1 LRLVLYAGTPIAASG
16 AINLQ
21 LGLNMNSESTISSR
35 LKFNMIGDEAVATLR
50 QSKSFILS
58 ELPSILDKFYDHISK
73 FTETSKFFKS
83 REHMMHAKEMQLKH
97 WAIIMDGRFD
107 ESYEISVTKVGEI
120 HNKLGLEP
128 RWYIG
133 GYNALV
139 SGLVEAIGLR
149 LPAATFDRQI
159 AKKRIVLQTAIIK
172 AAMLDMDFA
181 IAVYIEAGR
190 RDRKSILETLASDF
204 EKTIGSVVSIVA
216 SAATELQAAAQTMTA
231 SAEQS
236 ATQSRAVD
244 VSSKQASENVQSVA
258 AATEE
263 LTSSVNEISRRV
275 SDSARVTSDAARDA
289 DRTAETMKH
298 LSEGAQKI
306 GAIVDMINGIA
317 AQTNLLALNAT
328 IEAARAGEAG
338 RGFAVVAHE
347 VKSLAEQTA
356 KATADIATQVGDMQA
371 STSESV
377 AAIAGITTTIKSLND
392 ISTAIA
398 AAVEE
403 QGAATSEIAR
413 NVQRAAKGTGE
424 VSETISGITQSA
436 GETGAAAAQ
445 VLSAASEL
453 SIQSEQLRG
462 EVDKFLVTVRAA

>member
-1 LRLVLYAGTPIAASG
+1 
-16 AINLQ
+16 
-21 LGLNMNSESTISSR
+21 
-35 LKFNMIGDEAVATLR
+35 
-50 QSKSFILS
+50 
-58 ELPSILDKFYDHISK
+58 
-73 FTETSKFFKS
+73 
-83 REHMMHAKEMQLKH
+83 MHAKEMQLKH
-97 WAIIMDGRFD
+97 WAIIMEGRFD
-107 ESYEISVTKVGEI
+107 ESYEASVTKIGEI

-139 SGLVEAIGLR
+139 SGLVEAVAVR
-149 LPAATFDRQI
+149 MPASTFDRQA
-159 AKKRIVLQTAIIK
+159 AKKRTALQTGIIK
-172 AAMLDMDFA
+172 AAMLDMDLA

-190 RDRKSILETLASDF
+190 RDRQFTLEKLATDF

-216 SAATELQAAAQTMTA
+216 SAAAELQAAARTMTA
-231 SAEQS
+231 SAEQ
-236 ATQSRAVD
+236 AAAQSKIVD
-244 VSSKQASENVQSVA
+244 VSSREASENVQSVA

-289 DRTAETMKH
+289 DKTAETMKR
-298 LSEGAQKI
+298 LSEGAHKI
-306 GAIVDMINGIA
+306 GAIVEMINSIA

-328 IEAARAGEAG
+328 IEAARAGDAG

-377 AAIAGITTTIKSLND
+377 SAITGITTTIKSLND

-403 QGAATSEIAR
+403 QGAATNEISR

-424 VSETISGITQSA
+424 VSETLSGITQSA

>member
-1 LRLVLYAGTPIAASG
+1 MSGETTITRRL
-16 AINLQ
+16 Q
-21 LGLNMNSESTISSR
+21 
-35 LKFNMIGDEAVATLR
+35 FNMLGEEAVAALR
-50 QSKSFILS
+50 QSKAFVMS
-58 ELPSILDKFYDHISK
+58 ELPSILDRFYDHVAK
-73 FTETSKFFKS
+73 FPETSKFF
-83 REHMMHAKEMQLKH
+83 RDRGHMMHAKQMQLKH
-97 WAIIMDGRFD
+97 WAIIIDGGFD
-107 ESYEISVTKVGEI
+107 EAYEASVTKIGEI

-139 SGLVEAIGLR
+139 TGLVEAVGLR
-149 LPAATFDRQI
+149 MPASRFDRQA
-159 AKKRIVLQTAIIK
+159 AKKKLALQSAIIK

-190 RDRKSILETLASDF
+190 RDRRVTLERLAADF
-204 EKTIGSVVSIVA
+204 DKTIGGVVDIVA
-216 SAATELQAAAQTMTA
+216 SAATELQAAAQSMTT
-231 SAEQS
+231 SAERAAAQS
-236 ATQSRAVD
+236 KMVDASSR
-244 VSSKQASENVQSVA
+244 QASSNVESVA

-275 SDSARVTSDAARDA
+275 SDSARVTNDAARDA
-289 DRTAETMKH
+289 DKTAETMNR

-306 GAIVDMINGIA
+306 GAIIEMINSIA

-328 IEAARAGEAG
+328 IEAARAGDAG

-347 VKSLAEQTA
+347 VKSLAEQTS
-356 KATADIATQVGDMQA
+356 KATSEIAGQIGDIQA
-371 STSESV
+371 ST
-377 AAIAGITTTIKSLND
+377 AATVDAIGGITTTIKSLGD

-403 QGAATSEIAR
+403 QGAATNEISR
-413 NVQRAAKGTGE
+413 NVQQAAKGTGE
-424 VSETISGITQSA
+424 VSETVSA
-436 GETGAAAAQ
+436 IAQTAGQTGAAASQ

-462 EVDKFLVTVRAA
+462 EVDKFLATVRAA

>member
-1 LRLVLYAGTPIAASG
+1 MSD
-16 AINLQ
+16 Q
-21 LGLNMNSESTISSR
+21 STISSR
-35 LKFNMIGDEAVATLR
+35 LKFNMIGDEAIAALR
-50 QSKSFILS
+50 QSKTFVLS
-58 ELPSILDKFYDHISK
+58 EMPAILDGFYDHVSG
-73 FTETSKFFKS
+73 FAETAKFFKN
-83 REHMMHAKEMQLKH
+83 RQHMMHAKEMQLKH
-97 WAIIMDGRFD
+97 WTIILDGRFD
-107 ESYEISVTKVGEI
+107 ERYEASITRVGEI
-120 HNKLGLEP
+120 HLALGLEP

-133 GYNALV
+133 GYSALV
-139 SGLVEAIGLR
+139 SGLIEAIGLR
-149 LPAATFDRQI
+149 MPAAAFDRQ
-159 AKKRIVLQTAIIK
+159 APKKRVVLQGAIAR

-181 IAVYIEAGR
+181 IAAYIEAGR
-190 RDRKSILETLASDF
+190 RDRKLILEKLASDF
-204 EKTIGSVVSIVA
+204 EKSIGCVVGIVA

-231 SAEQS
+231 SAKQS
-236 ATQSRAVD
+236 AAQSRAVD
-244 VSSKQASENVQSVA
+244 SSSKEASENVQSVA

-275 SDSARVTSDAARDA
+275 SDSARVAGGAARDA
-289 DRTAETMKH
+289 DKTVETMKR
-298 LSEGAQKI
+298 LADGAQKI
-306 GAIVDMINGIA
+306 GAIVEMINTIA

-328 IEAARAGEAG
+328 IEAARAGDAG

-356 KATADIATQVGDMQA
+356 KATADIAKQVGEMQA

-377 AAIAGITTTIKSLND
+377 SAITGITTIIKSLNE

-398 AAVEE
+398 AAVEQ
-403 QGAATSEIAR
+403 QGAATNEISR

-424 VSETISGITQSA
+424 VTVTLSGIMQSA

-453 SIQSEQLRG
+453 SIQSEHLRG

>member
-1 LRLVLYAGTPIAASG
+1 MSG
-16 AINLQ
+16 A
-21 LGLNMNSESTISSR
+21 STIASR
-35 LKFNMIGDEAVATLR
+35 LKFNKIDDEVITSLR
-50 QSKSFILS
+50 QSKSFLLS
-58 ELPSILDKFYDHISK
+58 ELPPILDSFYDHISK
-73 FTETSKFFKS
+73 FSETAKFF
-83 REHMMHAKEMQLKH
+83 RNRQHMMHAKEMQLKH
-97 WAIIMDGRFD
+97 WAVIMDGRFD
-107 ESYEISVTKVGEI
+107 ETYEASVTRIGEI
-120 HNKLGLEP
+120 HNTLGLEP

-139 SGLVEAIGLR
+139 SGLVEAIGSR
-149 LPAATFDRQI
+149 MPASSFDRQA
-159 AKKRIVLQTAIIK
+159 AKKKVVLQGAVIK

-181 IAVYIEAGR
+181 IAVYAEAGR
-190 RDRKSILETLASDF
+190 RDRKSVLEKLAADF
-204 EKTIGSVVSIVA
+204 EKTIGGVVSIVA
-216 SAATELQAAAQTMTA
+216 SAATELQAAAQAMTA
-231 SAEQS
+231 SAAQS
-236 ATQSRAVD
+236 AAQSKRVD
-244 VSSKQASENVQSVA
+244 ISSRQASENVQSVA
-258 AATEE
+258 AATEQ

-275 SDSARVTSDAARDA
+275 SDSARVTGDAARDA
-289 DRTAETMKH
+289 DKTAETMQR

-306 GAIVDMINGIA
+306 GAIVEMINGIA
-317 AQTNLLALNAT
+317 SQTNLLALNAT

-371 STSESV
+371 STSASV
-377 AAIAGITTTIKSLND
+377 NAITGITNTIKSLND

-403 QGAATSEIAR
+403 QGAATSEISR

-424 VSETISGITQSA
+424 VSETIAEITQSA

-462 EVDKFLVTVRAA
+462 EVDKFLATVRAA

>member
-1 LRLVLYAGTPIAASG
+1 MS
-16 AINLQ
+16 
-21 LGLNMNSESTISSR
+21 SDSTISSR
-35 LKFNMIGDEAVATLR
+35 LLFNSIGDEAISSLR
-50 QSKSFILS
+50 QSKSFVMS
-58 ELPSILDKFYDHISK
+58 ELPAILDSFYDHISK
-73 FTETSKFFKS
+73 FPETTKFFKN
-83 REHMMHAKEMQLKH
+83 RQHMIHAKEMQLKH

-107 ESYEISVTKVGEI
+107 EAYEASVTRVGEI
-120 HNKLGLEP
+120 HNTLGLDP

-149 LPAATFDRQI
+149 MPASTFDRQ
-159 AKKRIVLQTAIIK
+159 AARKRIVLQGAIVK

-190 RDRKSILETLASDF
+190 RDRKFVLEQLATGF
-204 EKTIGSVVSIVA
+204 EATIGKVVSIVA
-216 SAATELQAAAQTMTA
+216 SAATELQAAAQGMTTSA
-231 SAEQS
+231 DRSAEQS
-236 ATQSRAVD
+236 KMVD
-244 VSSKQASENVQSVA
+244 ASSKQASDNVQSVA

-275 SDSARVTSDAARDA
+275 SDSARVTSDAVRDA
-289 DRTAETMKH
+289 GRTAETMQR

-306 GAIVDMINGIA
+306 GAIVEMISGIA

-328 IEAARAGEAG
+328 IEAARAGDAG

-371 STSESV
+371 STSASV
-377 AAIAGITTTIKSLND
+377 SAIADITATIKSLND

-403 QGAATSEIAR
+403 QGAATHEISR
-413 NVQRAAKGTGE
+413 NVQRAAQGTGE
-424 VSETISGITQSA
+424 VSETIGAINQSA

-453 SIQSEQLRG
+453 SVQSEQLRE

>member
-1 LRLVLYAGTPIAASG
+1 MSDKGTVSRRL
-16 AINLQ
+16 Q
-21 LGLNMNSESTISSR
+21 
-35 LKFNMIGDEAVATLR
+35 FNMIGDEAVAVLR
-50 QSKSFILS
+50 QAKPFVMS
-58 ELPSILDKFYDHISK
+58 ELPRILNTFYDHISK
-73 FTETSKFFKS
+73 FTETSTFFKN

-97 WAIIMDGRFD
+97 WAIIMEGRFD
-107 ESYEISVTKVGEI
+107 EAYETSVTKVGEI

-139 SGLVEAIGLR
+139 SGLVEAIALR
-149 LPAATFDRQI
+149 MPASTFDRQ
-159 AKKRIVLQTAIIK
+159 AGMKKTLLQTAIIK
-172 AAMLDMDFA
+172 AAMMDMDFA

-190 RDRKSILETLASDF
+190 RDRRLTLERLAADF

-216 SAATELQAAAQTMTA
+216 SAATELQAAARSMTA
-231 SAEQS
+231 SAEQAANQSKIVDIASQNAS
-236 ATQSRAVD
+236 A
-244 VSSKQASENVQSVA
+244 NVQSVA

-289 DRTAETMKH
+289 DKTADKMNR

-306 GAIVDMINGIA
+306 GAIVELINSIA
-317 AQTNLLALNAT
+317 SQTNLLALNAT

-338 RGFAVVAHE
+338 RGFAVVAQE
-347 VKSLAEQTA
+347 VKSLAEQTS
-356 KATADIATQVGDMQA
+356 KATSEIASQVGDIQT

-377 AAIAGITTTIKSLND
+377 GAITGITATIKSLSD

-403 QGAATSEIAR
+403 QGAATNEISR
-413 NVQRAAKGTGE
+413 NVQQAAKGTNE

-462 EVDKFLVTVRAA
+462 EVDKFLITVRAA

>member
-1 LRLVLYAGTPIAASG
+1 MSDG
-16 AINLQ
+16 
-21 LGLNMNSESTISSR
+21 STISSR
-35 LKFNMIGDEAVATLR
+35 LQFNMIGDETVAALR
-50 QSKSFILS
+50 QSKLFVLA
-58 ELPSILDKFYDHISK
+58 ELPAILDSFYDHISK
-73 FTETSKFFKS
+73 FSETAKFFKN
-83 REHMMHAKEMQLKH
+83 RQHMMHAKEMQLKH
-97 WAIIMDGRFD
+97 WAIIMDGCFD
-107 ESYEISVTKVGEI
+107 ERYEVSVTKIGEI

-139 SGLVEAIGLR
+139 SGLIEAIGLR
-149 LPAATFDRQI
+149 MPTSAFDRR
-159 AKKRIVLQTAIIK
+159 AASKRIVLQGAIIK
-172 AAMLDMDFA
+172 AALLDMDFA

-190 RDRKSILETLASDF
+190 RDRKFILEKLATDF

-216 SAATELQAAAQTMTA
+216 SAATELQAAAEGMTA
-231 SAEQS
+231 SAKQS
-236 ATQSRAVD
+236 AAQSKIVD
-244 VSSKQASENVQSVA
+244 ASSKHASENVQSVA

-275 SDSARVTSDAARDA
+275 SDSARVTGDAARDA
-289 DRTAETMKH
+289 DKTAETMKR
-298 LSEGAQKI
+298 LSEGAHKI
-306 GAIVDMINGIA
+306 GAIVEMINGIA

-356 KATADIATQVGDMQA
+356 KATADIAAQVADMQA

-377 AAIAGITTTIKSLND
+377 GAITGITTTIKSLND

-413 NVQRAAKGTGE
+413 NVQRAAKGTSE
-424 VSETISGITQSA
+424 VSETISGITHSA
-436 GETGAAAAQ
+436 GETGAAAAE

-462 EVDKFLVTVRAA
+462 EVDKFLATVRAA